1 MSHSD
6 VFVPERE
13 DTVKVDI
20 FAAYQALLASTTPF
34 SRSQLSDLESM
45 EVTER
50 YTTLLKLKLLSYPS
64 TVPTCCPISLT
75 LSKRKILNIHRQ
87 KTVAIVSTCMPQQ

>member
-6 VFVPERE
+6 ILVPERE

-45 EVTER
+45 EVSER
-50 YTTLLKLKLLSYPS
+50 YCIYHIETETTVLSTYM
-64 TVPTCCPISLT
+64 
-75 LSKRKILNIHRQ
+75 LSHLFN
-87 KTVAIVSTCMPQQ
+87 S